1 MKLLFTAALT
11 LALVT
16 GCQCSRSED
25 KASSPLSGQDLVAK
39 GKTVYLANCITCH
52 NSNPRLA
59 GSLGPDVYG
68 SSKELLTARIVHGN
82 YPEGY
87 TPKRSSH
94 VMRALPHL
102 ANDIDAL
109 TAYLNAP

>member
-1 MKLLFTAALT
+1 MKLLFTVVLT
-11 LALVT
+11 LALFT
-16 GCQCSRSED
+16 GCQCSRSNEN
-25 KASSPLSGQDLVAK
+25 ASVPASAQDLV
-39 GKTVYLANCITCH
+39 GRGRTVYLAHCISCH

-59 GSLGPDVYG
+59 GSLGPDVHG
-68 SSKELLTARIVHGN
+68 SSKELLVARVVHGN

-94 VMRALPHL
+94 IMQALPHL
-102 ANDIDAL
+102 AKDIDAL